1 MSAVATTRSAEWRY
15 SAMNLGMTI
24 SAQLSAFFTLY
35 YVDVLKVSPQIWAGL
50 LAVLAIYNAFDN
62 PLIGHLSDR
71 TRSRWGRRVAF
82 LLFGSAPSLIG
93 LAVLF
98 WAPFNGLT
106 NETATLVWFVVW
118 WLVWETFGTAMG
130 TGYLGLLPEMFTSF
144 GARSRVAVRM
154 NAFQV
159 VGLLIGLAAPP
170 ALAGAIGWGPAVTI
184 FAVIALI
191 AVYQGVPALR
201 ENVPST
207 PAPSLLS
214 SVRHTFGNRSFLT
227 VVLAQTMRF
236 VCTGALTM
244 GMGLYVKYSL
254 DGDATITSLLLAMAF
269 IVAGFAL
276 WPWRRFVADR
286 WGARTTLLAAYA
298 VVGIGAALLYVT
310 PPGLWVYLVT
320 ALVGVGLSGMI
331 LMGDVIVADVI
342 DEDEAR
348 TGERR
353 AGAYYGLSGLI
364 TTLSGTVTA
373 LAFGLVATV
382 YRYDPKLATQ
392 PATVATGFRVFMSA
406 VPAAAS
412 AVAIVLLLA
421 YPLYGT
427 RLAEVRA
434 QLAERRAL
442 LDPP

>member
-1 MSAVATTRSAEWRY
+1 MTSSRGAEWRY

-24 SAQLSAFFTLY
+24 SAQLSAFFTLF
-35 YVDVLKVSPQIWAGL
+35 YVDRLKVSPQLWAGL
-50 LAVLAIYNAFDN
+50 LAVLAIYNAIDN

-71 TRSRWGRRVAF
+71 TRSRWGRRVVF
-82 LLFGSAPSLIG
+82 LRFATAPTFVA
-93 LAVLF
+93 LALLF
-98 WAPFNGLT
+98 WAPVNAVS
-106 NETATLVWFVVW
+106 NEVLTLVWFVVW
-118 WLVWETFGTAMG
+118 WLVWETCGTAMG

-144 GARSRVAVRM
+144 EERSRVAARM

-170 ALAGAIGWGPAVTI
+170 ALAQAIGWGPAVTI
-184 FAVIALI
+184 FVAIALV
-191 AVYQGVPALR
+191 AVYQGIPALR

-207 PAPSLLS
+207 PAPSLWS
-214 SVRHTFGNRSFLT
+214 SLRHTFGNRSFVT

-254 DGDATITSLLLAMAF
+254 GGNDAITSILLAMAF

-298 VVGIGAALLYVT
+298 VVGIGAGLLYVA
-310 PPGLWVYLVT
+310 PAGVWVYLVT

-373 LAFGLVATV
+373 IAFGVVATV
-382 YRYDPKLATQ
+382 YGYDPKLAAQ
-392 PATVATGFRVFMSA
+392 PDSVATGFRVFMSA
-406 VPAAAS
+406 VPALAS
-412 AVAIVLLLA
+412 AVAIGLLVL
-421 YPLYGT
+421 YPLHGQ
-427 RLAEVRA
+427 RLARMRA
-434 QLAERRAL
+434 DLAERRAAI
-442 LDPP
+442 PR